1 LGVGLGVT
9 PAHAGFLYAL
19 NNAHAGNTI
28 YGFAVNEA
36 TGTLTPLAGSPVPSG
51 GIGSSGSAISETA
64 TIHFDS
70 ANARLYVLNDGTPS
84 VSAFRVSASGALTAL
99 PFSPIPLPSTDSW
112 QCLAI
117 HPSGSPLIVGGDSSV
132 ASFNIGTATATA
144 AAGSPYTTG
153 TFPAFDAAFSQ
164 NGNFVYLGGDDSGGF
179 AGFSVDAA
187 TGVLTPL
194 SGSPFSATGEV
205 EAYATDTR
213 GRIFTANF
221 DVSILQ
227 VFTTAAGIPTA
238 VSGSPFPSGLSGA
251 VHGVLHPAGFYMVA
265 DRQGNQVGVYG
276 IAGTGAATT
285 LAAVTGSPFAAGGSF
300 TDVLALSSGGTF
312 LFAANGNSRNLTRFA
327 VDPATGML
335 SGATTQPADTL
346 GSSGRITG
354 LAYSPSAVGA
364 AAAPALSPDA
374 LIVVIFLLVALGL
387 YQIRGRRSLDSQR
400 LKRAS
405 QSR

>member
-1 LGVGLGVT
+1 
-9 PAHAGFLYAL
+9 
-19 NNAHAGNTI
+19 
-28 YGFAVNEA
+28 
-36 TGTLTPLAGSPVPSG
+36 
-51 GIGSSGSAISETA
+51 
-64 TIHFDS
+64 
-70 ANARLYVLNDGTPS
+70 
-84 VSAFRVSASGALTAL
+84 
-99 PFSPIPLPSTDSW
+99 
-112 QCLAI
+112 
-117 HPSGSPLIVGGDSSV
+117 
-132 ASFNIGTATATA
+132 
-144 AAGSPYTTG
+144 
-153 TFPAFDAAFSQ
+153 
-164 NGNFVYLGGDDSGGF
+164 
-179 AGFSVDAA
+179 
-187 TGVLTPL
+187 
-194 SGSPFSATGEV
+194 
-205 EAYATDTR
+205 
-213 GRIFTANF
+213 
-221 DVSILQ
+221 
-227 VFTTAAGIPTA
+227 
-238 VSGSPFPSGLSGA
+238 
-251 VHGVLHPAGFYMVA
+251 MVA

-335 SGATTQPADTL
+335 SGATTQPAHTL